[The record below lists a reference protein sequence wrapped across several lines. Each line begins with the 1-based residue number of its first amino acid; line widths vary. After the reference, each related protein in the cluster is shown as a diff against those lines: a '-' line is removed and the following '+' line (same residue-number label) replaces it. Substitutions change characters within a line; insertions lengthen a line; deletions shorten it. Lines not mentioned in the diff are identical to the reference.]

1 MGLMDRVREQAAQ
14 LAQKTQEAAQE
25 GRVMLD
31 QAQARRRADAMFR
44 DLGAAV
50 YAERT
55 GRGGPD
61 GAAKIDRLVKALSR
75 QEAEQGLGDSSSSPS
90 GQDSS
95 DPPPSGQKGGDP
107 PASGQKGSDPPPS
120 GQKGSDPPPSGQKGS
135 DPPPSGQK
143 GSDPPPSAKQSS
155 SPPPSGQKG
164 SDPPPSAKQSSPAAV
179 RPGLSGPDVPFSRN
193 WATRWGWPARSD
205 WLTRRDWPPR
215 RDRPAR
221 PCR

>member
-1 MGLMDRVREQAAQ
+1 MGLMDRVRDQAAQ

-75 QEAEQGLGDSSSSPS
+75 QEAEQGLGDSSSQPSS
-90 GQDSS
+90 GQEDS
-95 DPPPSGQKGGDP
+95 G
-107 PASGQKGSDPPPS
+107 
-120 GQKGSDPPPSGQKGS
+120 
-135 DPPPSGQK
+135 
-143 GSDPPPSAKQSS
+143 PPPSAKEDSGRG
-155 SPPPSGQKG
+155 PSGQDGGG
-164 SDPPPSAKQSSPAAV
+164 SQTTSMP
-179 RPGLSGPDVPFSRN
+179 
-193 WATRWGWPARSD
+193 
-205 WLTRRDWPPR
+205 
-215 RDRPAR
+215 
-221 PCR
+221 

>member
-75 QEAEQGLGDSSSSPS
+75 QEAEQGLGDSSSSPTGKEDS
-90 GQDSS
+90 GPPPSGKEGSGHEPSAKEDS
-95 DPPPSGQKGGDP
+95 DPPPSGQED
-107 PASGQKGSDPPPS
+107 SGRGPS
-120 GQKGSDPPPSGQKGS
+120 GSGSQTTSMP
-135 DPPPSGQK
+135 
-143 GSDPPPSAKQSS
+143 
-155 SPPPSGQKG
+155 
-164 SDPPPSAKQSSPAAV
+164 
-179 RPGLSGPDVPFSRN
+179 
-193 WATRWGWPARSD
+193 
-205 WLTRRDWPPR
+205 
-215 RDRPAR
+215 
-221 PCR
+221 

>member
-1 MGLMDRVREQAAQ
+1 MGLMDRVRDQAAQ

-75 QEAEQGLGDSSSSPS
+75 QEAEQGLGDSSSPPS

-95 DPPPSGQKGGDP
+95 DPPPSGQKASDRP
-107 PASGQKGSDPPPS
+107 RSGQKASDRPPS
-120 GQKGSDPPPSGQKGS
+120 GQKGSDR
-135 DPPPSGQK
+135 PPSGQK
-143 GSDPPPSAKQSS
+143 GSDPPPSAKQGS
-155 SPPPSGQKG
+155 SPPPSG
-164 SDPPPSAKQSSPAAV
+164 PA
-179 RPGLSGPDVPFSRN
+179 
-193 WATRWGWPARSD
+193 
-205 WLTRRDWPPR
+205 
-215 RDRPAR
+215 
-221 PCR
+221 

>member
-14 LAQKTQEAAQE
+14 LAQKTQEAAQD

-75 QEAEQGLGDSSSSPS
+75 QEAEQGLGDSSGPPS
-90 GQDSS
+90 GKDDSDAPPS
-95 DPPPSGQKGGDP
+95 GKDDSDAPPSAKEGGDPPPSGKKGG
-107 PASGQKGSDPPPS
+107 
-120 GQKGSDPPPSGQKGS
+120 
-135 DPPPSGQK
+135 
-143 GSDPPPSAKQSS
+143 
-155 SPPPSGQKG
+155 
-164 SDPPPSAKQSSPAAV
+164 
-179 RPGLSGPDVPFSRN
+179 GPQTTSMP
-193 WATRWGWPARSD
+193 
-205 WLTRRDWPPR
+205 
-215 RDRPAR
+215 
-221 PCR
+221 

>member
-75 QEAEQGLGDSSSSPS
+75 QEAEQGLGDSGGQPPSGQEGGGPSPS
-90 GQDSS
+90 GQE
-95 DPPPSGQKGGDP
+95 GGDHST
-107 PASGQKGSDPPPS
+107 SGRERGDH
-120 GQKGSDPPPSGQKGS
+120 
-135 DPPPSGQK
+135 
-143 GSDPPPSAKQSS
+143 
-155 SPPPSGQKG
+155 SPPGQ
-164 SDPPPSAKQSSPAAV
+164 A
-179 RPGLSGPDVPFSRN
+179 
-193 WATRWGWPARSD
+193 
-205 WLTRRDWPPR
+205 
-215 RDRPAR
+215 
-221 PCR
+221 

>member
-75 QEAEQGLGDSSSSPS
+75 QEAEQGLGDSSSQPSS
-90 GQDSS
+90 GQEDSG
-95 DPPPSGQKGGDP
+95 PPPSAQED
-107 PASGQKGSDPPPS
+107 SG
-120 GQKGSDPPPSGQKGS
+120 
-135 DPPPSGQK
+135 
-143 GSDPPPSAKQSS
+143 PPPSAKEDSDRG
-155 SPPPSGQKG
+155 PSGQDGGG
-164 SDPPPSAKQSSPAAV
+164 SQTTSMP
-179 RPGLSGPDVPFSRN
+179 
-193 WATRWGWPARSD
+193 
-205 WLTRRDWPPR
+205 
-215 RDRPAR
+215 
-221 PCR
+221 

>member
-61 GAAKIDRLVKALSR
+61 GTAKIDRLVKALSR
-75 QEAEQGLGDSSSSPS
+75 QEAEQGLGDSSSAPSGKEDSDASASGQEDSGRKPSGQEDSGRKPS
-90 GQDSS
+90 GQD
-95 DPPPSGQKGGDP
+95 G
-107 PASGQKGSDPPPS
+107 
-120 GQKGSDPPPSGQKGS
+120 
-135 DPPPSGQK
+135 
-143 GSDPPPSAKQSS
+143 
-155 SPPPSGQKG
+155 
-164 SDPPPSAKQSSPAAV
+164 
-179 RPGLSGPDVPFSRN
+179 SGPQTTSMP
-193 WATRWGWPARSD
+193 
-205 WLTRRDWPPR
+205 
-215 RDRPAR
+215 
-221 PCR
+221 

>member
-75 QEAEQGLGDSSSSPS
+75 QEAEQGLGDSSSQPSS
-90 GQDSS
+90 GQED
-95 DPPPSGQKGGDP
+95 
-107 PASGQKGSDPPPS
+107 
-120 GQKGSDPPPSGQKGS
+120 
-135 DPPPSGQK
+135 
-143 GSDPPPSAKQSS
+143 SDPPPSAKEDSDRG
-155 SPPPSGQKG
+155 PSGQSG
-164 SDPPPSAKQSSPAAV
+164 
-179 RPGLSGPDVPFSRN
+179 SGPQTTSMP
-193 WATRWGWPARSD
+193 
-205 WLTRRDWPPR
+205 
-215 RDRPAR
+215 
-221 PCR
+221 

>member
-75 QEAEQGLGDSSSSPS
+75 QEAEQGLGDSSGPPS
-90 GQDSS
+90 GKEDG
-95 DPPPSGQKGGDP
+95 DPPPSGTEG
-107 PASGQKGSDPPPS
+107 SGQGPS
-120 GQKGSDPPPSGQKGS
+120 GKEGSGQGPSGKEG
-135 DPPPSGQK
+135 
-143 GSDPPPSAKQSS
+143 
-155 SPPPSGQKG
+155 
-164 SDPPPSAKQSSPAAV
+164 
-179 RPGLSGPDVPFSRN
+179 GPQTTTMP
-193 WATRWGWPARSD
+193 
-205 WLTRRDWPPR
+205 
-215 RDRPAR
+215 
-221 PCR
+221 

>member
-1 MGLMDRVREQAAQ
+1 MGLMDRVRDQAAQ

-75 QEAEQGLGDSSSSPS
+75 QEAEQGLGDSSSQPS
-90 GQDSS
+90 GKEDS
-95 DPPPSGQKGGDP
+95 DPPPSGKEDSSGPSGKEDSSGPSGKGG
-107 PASGQKGSDPPPS
+107 
-120 GQKGSDPPPSGQKGS
+120 
-135 DPPPSGQK
+135 
-143 GSDPPPSAKQSS
+143 
-155 SPPPSGQKG
+155 
-164 SDPPPSAKQSSPAAV
+164 
-179 RPGLSGPDVPFSRN
+179 SGPQTTSMP
-193 WATRWGWPARSD
+193 
-205 WLTRRDWPPR
+205 
-215 RDRPAR
+215 
-221 PCR
+221 

>member
-1 MGLMDRVREQAAQ
+1 MGLMDRVRDQAAQ

-75 QEAEQGLGDSSSSPS
+75 QEAEQGLGDSSSQPS
-90 GQDSS
+90 GKEDSG
-95 DPPPSGQKGGDP
+95 PPPSAKED
-107 PASGQKGSDPPPS
+107 SDPGAS
-120 GQKGSDPPPSGQKGS
+120 AKQGG
-135 DPPPSGQK
+135 
-143 GSDPPPSAKQSS
+143 DPPPSAK
-155 SPPPSGQKG
+155 KG
-164 SDPPPSAKQSSPAAV
+164 
-179 RPGLSGPDVPFSRN
+179 GGPQTTSMP
-193 WATRWGWPARSD
+193 
-205 WLTRRDWPPR
+205 
-215 RDRPAR
+215 
-221 PCR
+221 

>member
-75 QEAEQGLGDSSSSPS
+75 QEAEQGLGDSSSQAPS
-90 GQDSS
+90 GKED
-95 DPPPSGQKGGDP
+95 
-107 PASGQKGSDPPPS
+107 
-120 GQKGSDPPPSGQKGS
+120 
-135 DPPPSGQK
+135 
-143 GSDPPPSAKQSS
+143 SDPPPSAQESS
-155 SPPPSGQKG
+155 GRGAPTQGGSRRGASGKDG
-164 SDPPPSAKQSSPAAV
+164 
-179 RPGLSGPDVPFSRN
+179 GPQTTSMP
-193 WATRWGWPARSD
+193 
-205 WLTRRDWPPR
+205 
-215 RDRPAR
+215 
-221 PCR
+221 

>member
-1 MGLMDRVREQAAQ
+1 MGLMDRVRDQAAQ

-75 QEAEQGLGDSSSSPS
+75 QEAEQGLGDSSSAPSGKEDSDASASGQEDSGRKPSGQEDSGRKPS
-90 GQDSS
+90 GQD
-95 DPPPSGQKGGDP
+95 G
-107 PASGQKGSDPPPS
+107 
-120 GQKGSDPPPSGQKGS
+120 
-135 DPPPSGQK
+135 
-143 GSDPPPSAKQSS
+143 
-155 SPPPSGQKG
+155 
-164 SDPPPSAKQSSPAAV
+164 
-179 RPGLSGPDVPFSRN
+179 SGPQTTSMP
-193 WATRWGWPARSD
+193 
-205 WLTRRDWPPR
+205 
-215 RDRPAR
+215 
-221 PCR
+221 

>member
-14 LAQKTQEAAQE
+14 IAQKTQEAAQE

-75 QEAEQGLGDSSSSPS
+75 QEAEQGLGDSSSPPS
-90 GQDSS
+90 GQDRSDPPASGQDRSDPPASGQDRSDPPAYGQDRSDPPASGQESS
-95 DPPPSGQKGGDP
+95 DPPPSG
-107 PASGQKGSDPPPS
+107 
-120 GQKGSDPPPSGQKGS
+120 
-135 DPPPSGQK
+135 
-143 GSDPPPSAKQSS
+143 
-155 SPPPSGQKG
+155 
-164 SDPPPSAKQSSPAAV
+164 AA
-179 RPGLSGPDVPFSRN
+179 
-193 WATRWGWPARSD
+193 
-205 WLTRRDWPPR
+205 
-215 RDRPAR
+215 
-221 PCR
+221 

>member
-1 MGLMDRVREQAAQ
+1 MGLMDRVRDQAAQ

-75 QEAEQGLGDSSSSPS
+75 QEAEQGLGDSSSQPS
-90 GQDSS
+90 GKEDSG
-95 DPPPSGQKGGDP
+95 PPPSAKED
-107 PASGQKGSDPPPS
+107 SDPEAS
-120 GQKGSDPPPSGQKGS
+120 AKQGG
-135 DPPPSGQK
+135 
-143 GSDPPPSAKQSS
+143 DPPPSAK
-155 SPPPSGQKG
+155 KG
-164 SDPPPSAKQSSPAAV
+164 
-179 RPGLSGPDVPFSRN
+179 GGPQTTSMP
-193 WATRWGWPARSD
+193 
-205 WLTRRDWPPR
+205 
-215 RDRPAR
+215 
-221 PCR
+221 

>member
-75 QEAEQGLGDSSSSPS
+75 QEAEQGLGDSSS
-90 GQDSS
+90 
-95 DPPPSGQKGGDP
+95 PPSGTEDSDRPQSSKKDGDP
-107 PASGQKGSDPPPS
+107 PASGKGDGDPPPS
-120 GQKGSDPPPSGQKGS
+120 GKGDGDPPPSGKKDG
-135 DPPPSGQK
+135 DPPPSGK
-143 GSDPPPSAKQSS
+143 RDGDPPPSGKKDGDPPPSAK
-155 SPPPSGQKG
+155 KG
-164 SDPPPSAKQSSPAAV
+164 S
-179 RPGLSGPDVPFSRN
+179 GPQTTSMP
-193 WATRWGWPARSD
+193 
-205 WLTRRDWPPR
+205 
-215 RDRPAR
+215 
-221 PCR
+221 

>member
-1 MGLMDRVREQAAQ
+1 MGLMDRVRDQAAQ

-75 QEAEQGLGDSSSSPS
+75 QEAEQGLGDSSSQPS
-90 GQDSS
+90 GREDSG
-95 DPPPSGQKGGDP
+95 PPPSAKED
-107 PASGQKGSDPPPS
+107 SDPGAS
-120 GQKGSDPPPSGQKGS
+120 AKQGG
-135 DPPPSGQK
+135 
-143 GSDPPPSAKQSS
+143 DPPPSAK
-155 SPPPSGQKG
+155 KG
-164 SDPPPSAKQSSPAAV
+164 
-179 RPGLSGPDVPFSRN
+179 GGPQTTSMP
-193 WATRWGWPARSD
+193 
-205 WLTRRDWPPR
+205 
-215 RDRPAR
+215 
-221 PCR
+221 

>member
-75 QEAEQGLGDSSSSPS
+75 QEAEQGLGDSSSPPSGQDSTDPPPS

-95 DPPPSGQKGGDP
+95 DPPPSGQE
-107 PASGQKGSDPPPS
+107 GSDPPPS

-143 GSDPPPSAKQSS
+143 GSDPPPSAKQDS
-155 SPPPSGQKG
+155 SPPPSG
-164 SDPPPSAKQSSPAAV
+164 PA
-179 RPGLSGPDVPFSRN
+179 
-193 WATRWGWPARSD
+193 
-205 WLTRRDWPPR
+205 
-215 RDRPAR
+215 
-221 PCR
+221 

>member
-1 MGLMDRVREQAAQ
+1 MGLMDRVRDQAAQ

-75 QEAEQGLGDSSSSPS
+75 QEAEQGLGDSSSQPPGKEDSDPGPS
-90 GQDSS
+90 AKQDS
-95 DPPPSGQKGGDP
+95 DPGPSAKQGG
-107 PASGQKGSDPPPS
+107 
-120 GQKGSDPPPSGQKGS
+120 
-135 DPPPSGQK
+135 
-143 GSDPPPSAKQSS
+143 DPPPSAKKS
-155 SPPPSGQKG
+155 
-164 SDPPPSAKQSSPAAV
+164 
-179 RPGLSGPDVPFSRN
+179 SGPQTTSMP
-193 WATRWGWPARSD
+193 
-205 WLTRRDWPPR
+205 
-215 RDRPAR
+215 
-221 PCR
+221 

>member
-14 LAQKTQEAAQE
+14 LAQKTQEAAQD

-75 QEAEQGLGDSSSSPS
+75 QEAEQGLGDSSSQPS
-90 GQDSS
+90 GKEDS
-95 DPPPSGQKGGDP
+95 DPPPAGQENGDP
-107 PASGQKGSDPPPS
+107 PPP
-120 GQKGSDPPPSGQKGS
+120 GKEDG
-135 DPPPSGQK
+135 
-143 GSDPPPSAKQSS
+143 DPPPSAE
-155 SPPPSGQKG
+155 KG
-164 SDPPPSAKQSSPAAV
+164 S
-179 RPGLSGPDVPFSRN
+179 GPQTTSMP
-193 WATRWGWPARSD
+193 
-205 WLTRRDWPPR
+205 
-215 RDRPAR
+215 
-221 PCR
+221 

>member
-75 QEAEQGLGDSSSSPS
+75 QEAEQGLGDS
-90 GQDSS
+90 GDQ
-95 DPPPSGQKGGDP
+95 PPSGQE
-107 PASGQKGSDPPPS
+107 GSDPPPS
-120 GQKGSDPPPSGQKGS
+120 GQEGSDPSPSGQ
-135 DPPPSGQK
+135 
-143 GSDPPPSAKQSS
+143 A
-155 SPPPSGQKG
+155 
-164 SDPPPSAKQSSPAAV
+164 
-179 RPGLSGPDVPFSRN
+179 
-193 WATRWGWPARSD
+193 
-205 WLTRRDWPPR
+205 
-215 RDRPAR
+215 
-221 PCR
+221 

>member
-75 QEAEQGLGDSSSSPS
+75 QEAEQGLGDSSSQPS
-90 GQDSS
+90 GKEDS
-95 DPPPSGQKGGDP
+95 DPPPSGKEDSSGPSGKEDSSGPSGKGG
-107 PASGQKGSDPPPS
+107 
-120 GQKGSDPPPSGQKGS
+120 
-135 DPPPSGQK
+135 
-143 GSDPPPSAKQSS
+143 
-155 SPPPSGQKG
+155 
-164 SDPPPSAKQSSPAAV
+164 
-179 RPGLSGPDVPFSRN
+179 SGPQTTSMP
-193 WATRWGWPARSD
+193 
-205 WLTRRDWPPR
+205 
-215 RDRPAR
+215 
-221 PCR
+221 